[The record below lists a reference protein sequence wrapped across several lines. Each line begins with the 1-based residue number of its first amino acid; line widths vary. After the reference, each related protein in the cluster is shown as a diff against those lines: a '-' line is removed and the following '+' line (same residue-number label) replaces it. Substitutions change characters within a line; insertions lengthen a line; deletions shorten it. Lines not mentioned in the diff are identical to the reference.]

1 MKVLTLTAI
10 LVILFICPGLAQQTQ
25 VYDNRPKITVNGE
38 AVVRVNPDKIVVSL
52 GIETW
57 AEEIMYAKQKNNNIL
72 KKAITAIKEL
82 GIPEKNIQTDYLS
95 VEPRYKDDY
104 NKENFIGYF
113 VRNIFAVT
121 LTEPGKVEELVTKV
135 LQAGVNYIH
144 GIDFQTSEFKKYR
157 EQARDL
163 ALQAAREKAEKMAG
177 VLGQSAGA
185 PIEINE
191 NYSGSPW
198 GYYSSWS
205 GWGYGRGYGMSQNVL
220 QEVQGRDSEI
230 SDTIALGK
238 ISIRANVAVTFE
250 LKNR

>member
-10 LVILFICPGLAQQTQ
+10 LVILFICPGLAQQAQ
-25 VYDNRPKITVNGE
+25 IYDNRPKITVNGE

-57 AEEIMYAKQKNNNIL
+57 DADIMLAKQKNSNIL
-72 KKAITAIKEL
+72 KKAIAAIKEL
-82 GIPEKNIQTDYLS
+82 GIADKDIQTDYLS
-95 VEPRYKDDY
+95 VEPRYKDEYD
-104 NKENFIGYF
+104 KEHFIGYF

-121 LTEPGKVEELVTKV
+121 ISEPGKVEELVTRI
-135 LQAGVNYIH
+135 LQTGVQYIH
-144 GIDFQTSEFKKYR
+144 GIDFQTTEFKKYR
-157 EQARDL
+157 EKARDL
-163 ALQAAREKAEKMAG
+163 ALKAAKEKAEKMAG
-177 VLGQSAGA
+177 ALEQSVGA

-205 GWGYGRGYGMSQNVL
+205 GWGYNRNYGMSQNVL
-220 QEVQGRDSEI
+220 QEVQGGGSEI

-238 ISIRANVAVTFE
+238 ISIRANVSVTFG
-250 LKNR
+250 LK